1 MKYGIVRGAPAIASV
16 PGSESDE
23 DTSNHC
29 SSSSAMLYS
38 VTTNCCSHTIIII
51 CRKRKTRSISLYNY
65 VISTTIRAFP
75 GGPIKRRFGSR
86 EGSSTDKTHPKGS
99 SANKTR
105 LKLPKLVVESF

>member
-1 MKYGIVRGAPAIASV
+1 MKYGTVRGAPATASV

-29 SSSSAMLYS
+29 SSSSATLYS

-51 CRKRKTRSISLYNY
+51 IIQKAQDKEYTYS
-65 VISTTIRAFP
+65 TIRAFP

-105 LKLPKLVVESF
+105 LKLPKLVVVIFYR

>member
-1 MKYGIVRGAPAIASV
+1 MKYGIVRGAPATASV

-29 SSSSAMLYS
+29 SSSSATLYS

-51 CRKRKTRSISLYNY
+51 INYAESARQGVY
-65 VISTTIRAFP
+65 VIPTTIRAFL

-86 EGSSTDKTHPKGS
+86 EGSSTDKTHPEGS

-105 LKLPKLVVESF
+105 LKLPKLVVESFYR